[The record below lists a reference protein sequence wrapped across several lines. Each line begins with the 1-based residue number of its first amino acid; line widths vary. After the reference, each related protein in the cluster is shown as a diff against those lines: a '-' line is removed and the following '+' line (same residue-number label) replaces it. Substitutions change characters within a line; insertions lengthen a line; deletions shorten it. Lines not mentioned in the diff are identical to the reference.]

1 MNILSTIPSRMFSL
15 KAIRQPGAAPCK
27 ILSERTL
34 ISRFRDII
42 ETTDWNEKH
51 LCHKLIDKIFLG
63 IMILSAIYFCFC
75 PGAYLAG
82 IVFRNYG
89 QWIAYFL

>member
-1 MNILSTIPSRMFSL
+1 MNTLATVPLRTAYL
-15 KAIRQPGAAPCK
+15 RTIRQAGAVLCK

-34 ISRFRDII
+34 ISRFQYFI
-42 ETTDWNEKH
+42 ETTDWDEKNRC
-51 LCHKLIDKIFLG
+51 LTVIDKICLG
-63 IMILSAIYFCFC
+63 VIILSIIYFCFR

-89 QWIAYFL
+89 Q